1 MSSTPTPDRRAM
13 PTNHNADAAP
23 DQVSAPNQAHSDGGG
38 KLPRIGAAL
47 SPYFVV
53 FCASACGLIIEIV
66 ASRILAPTIGVSLF
80 TWTSI
85 IGVVLAGISIGNYV
99 GGIVADKRPARST
112 LGVILMAA
120 SVASIAV
127 LPMVDFVSSLYD
139 ALSIVPRILLITS
152 TLFLLP
158 SVILGMVTP
167 VVIKLRLSDLS
178 QTGNVVGKIYAVSTA
193 GSIFGVFITG
203 FVLIQ
208 WIGTR
213 PILLGVAAFL
223 ALMALSFGGLWR
235 LRIATAA
242 LLMAFIGITALGIAR
257 DALATEC
264 QRESNYFCI
273 KIREREIQGRTVRT
287 LTLDQLVHSYVDLD
301 DPTFLV
307 YSYEKIFADI
317 AVFAAERNPR
327 LNALFIGGGGYTMPR
342 FLEHEYPQSR
352 LEVIE
357 IDPAVTQA
365 ARDYLDLPADTR
377 IITHNRDA
385 RIVVPELPR
394 GAYDVVVGDAFN
406 DVSVPYHL
414 TTLEFNE
421 QVKALLAD
429 DGVYMVNVVDK
440 LNSGLFLRA
449 FARTLQAS
457 FPYVYLL
464 RDSYLWEDDDR
475 YTFVLAASALPL
487 TAADIHFAS
496 HAAGRGDPEAVFM
509 PAREFRVWQD
519 ARPAVLLTDDFV
531 PVDNLLLP
539 VYLDSR

>member
-1 MSSTPTPDRRAM
+1 MQSD
-13 PTNHNADAAP
+13 NAANAAP
-23 DQVSAPNQAHSDGGG
+23 EPAPAHTDALSDAPAHAPISPHTDGN
-38 KLPRIGAAL
+38 LRRIAATL

-120 SVASIAV
+120 GVASIAV
-127 LPMVDFVSSLYD
+127 LPMVDFVASLYD

-213 PILLGVAAFL
+213 PVLLGVAIFL
-223 ALMALSFGGLWR
+223 MLMALAFGGLWR
-235 LRIATAA
+235 LRIASAA
-242 LLMAFIGITALGIAR
+242 LLIAFIGIAALGVSR
-257 DALATEC
+257 GALATEC

-273 KIREREIQGRTVRT
+273 KVREREIQGRAVRT

-327 LNALFIGGGGYTMPR
+327 LSALFIGGGGYTMPR
-342 FLEHEYPQSR
+342 FLEHSYPQSR
-352 LEVIE
+352 VEVIE
-357 IDPAVTQA
+357 IDPAVTQV
-365 ARDYLDLPADTR
+365 AREYLNLPPDTR
-377 IITHNRDA
+377 IITRNADA
-385 RIVVPELPR
+385 RMVTPQLPR
-394 GAYDVVVGDAFN
+394 GAYDIVVGDAFN

-421 QVKALLAD
+421 QVKALLTE

-440 LNSGLFLRA
+440 LRTGAFLRA
-449 FARTLQAS
+449 FARTLQAT
-457 FPYVYLL
+457 FPNVYLL
-464 RDSYLWEDDDR
+464 RDSYVWDDDDR
-475 YTFVLAASALPL
+475 YTFVLAASERPL
-487 TAADIHFAS
+487 TSADIHFAS
-496 HAAGRGDPEAVFM
+496 HAAGRGDPEAIFM
-509 PAREFRVWQD
+509 PAREFRAWQD

-539 VYLDSR
+539 IYLESR